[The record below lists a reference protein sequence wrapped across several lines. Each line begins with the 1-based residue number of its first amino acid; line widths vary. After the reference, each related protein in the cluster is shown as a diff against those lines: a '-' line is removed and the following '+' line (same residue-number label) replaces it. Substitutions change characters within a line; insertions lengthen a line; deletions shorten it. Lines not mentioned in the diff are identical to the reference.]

1 MNIIKLNTKIICLF
15 QFFNHETK
23 KLTSYL
29 LILICLININH
40 TRAQDSIKDINTFDK
55 NGKTALIRFV
65 SSKKLDEVKTLLK
78 KGADINL
85 HEKNGLKGTPLM
97 YAASTGN
104 IELCKLLIENN
115 ANINQLDVNKDHA
128 LNWAT
133 FYGHIA
139 VMKLLIK
146 NGADLTFKSKHGTAL
161 DVSQRLWHHDS
172 VANVFRHTKLA
183 KSLSKNEQKFI
194 KSIKENDYVALAK
207 LLKRGISP
215 NLKDEIGIPVLQ
227 IASQNGNM
235 QMVRFL
241 VNNGAE
247 INCIN
252 RVGQTPLTWASRFM
266 HIEIVKYLLYNGADV
281 NKTDQKYQLTSLIGA
296 AVGGNISIGE
306 LLINSGALI
315 NHKDVINNA
324 APLHWAIFYGNT
336 DFAELLINNGANYHE
351 KAMEQNMYSAYDM
364 AKNYKNE
371 KLIKLIEDKDLA
383 KEKAE
388 LLGSWKVQEIH
399 YEYSDT
405 TYIMK
410 AQDHGRFIFSK
421 KTYALMYNPR
431 MEKRVP
437 FKNLS
442 KPNQDEINSAFS
454 SMIFNT
460 GSYIID
466 NHIINTQADI
476 AKVPGFEGGKQFYK
490 ILHFEDKEKLEL
502 VMFDET
508 YPNGDKPEWIGKI
521 KVKFLLRKE

>member
-1 MNIIKLNTKIICLF
+1 MKFSTLIILF
-15 QFFNHETK
+15 FLCFFNGTQ
-23 KLTSYL
+23 
-29 LILICLININH
+29 
-40 TRAQDSIKDINTFDK
+40 TRAQDTIKDVNAFDN
-55 NGKTALIRFV
+55 NGKTTLIRAI
-65 SSKKLDEVKTLLK
+65 SSKKIDEVKSLLNKGANINLAEK
-78 KGADINL
+78 KGL
-85 HEKNGLKGTPLM
+85 QGTPLM

-115 ANINQLDVNKDHA
+115 ANINQLDINKDHA

-139 VMKLLIK
+139 VMKLLIQ
-146 NGADLTFKSKHGTAL
+146 NGTDLSIKSKHGTAL

-172 VANVFRHTKLA
+172 VANVFRSNKQTTL
-183 KSLSKNEQKFI
+183 LSKNEQKFI
-194 KSIKENDYVALAK
+194 KAIKQENYDDLKK
-207 LLKRGISP
+207 LLKRGVSP

-227 IASQNGNM
+227 LASQIGNK
-235 QMVRFL
+235 QMVEFL
-241 VNNGAE
+241 VDNGAD

-252 RVGQTPLTWASRFM
+252 RVGQTPLTWASRFK
-266 HIEIVKYLLYNGADV
+266 HLDIVKYLLNKGADV

-296 AVGGNISIGE
+296 AVGGDISIGE
-306 LLINSGALI
+306 LLINNRAHI
-315 NHKDVINNA
+315 NHKDVVNNA
-324 APLHWAIFYGNT
+324 AALHWAIFYGNN
-336 DFAELLINNGANYHE
+336 DFVEFLIDNGANYHE

-399 YEYSDT
+399 YQYSDT

-431 MEKRVP
+431 MEIRVP

-454 SMIFNT
+454 SMVFNT
-460 GSYIID
+460 GSYTID

-476 AKVPGFEGGKQFYK
+476 AKVPGFEGGKQYYK
-490 ILHFEDKEKLEL
+490 MHFDGKEKLEL
-502 VMFDET
+502 VMYDET
-508 YPNGDKPEWIGKI
+508 YPNGDKPEWIGNLKI
-521 KVKFLLRKE
+521 KYILKKE